1 MLVFTNFLVFS
12 SWCLQCLPA
21 AAMATCG
28 HDTYCDRRVGGGH
41 RRGSGA
47 KGLRPVHHKFPQ
59 HHGTRL
65 WDHIG
70 TRSGKCPYFFITAE
84 SHPKKNYTPKVR
96 NMWFHLLTLGF
107 SGVSKILAGRAGK
120 GYFRV
125 MIGGKMMVSL
135 PETTYPLVNVY
146 ITIWKITIWENQL
159 YKWPFSI
166 AMLVIT
172 RG

>member
-1 MLVFTNFLVFS
+1 MRARLLSVIETWIPTKSLVIPSSSILAGSVGVSSIFAYFCMLVFTNFLVFS

-84 SHPKKNYTPKVR
+84 SHPEKNYTPKVR

-107 SGVSKILAGRAGK
+107 SGVSKILAGRPGRDTF
-120 GYFRV
+120 G
-125 MIGGKMMVSL
+125 S
-135 PETTYPLVNVY
+135 
-146 ITIWKITIWENQL
+146 
-159 YKWPFSI
+159 
-166 AMLVIT
+166 
-172 RG
+172 